1 MPARPIRSVAGAAAC
16 AHHHAAARPPTTC
29 TQAPTAAR
37 PTKETQ

>member
-1 MPARPIRSVAGAAAC
+1 MPARPIPLVAGAVAG
-16 AHHHAAARPPTTC
+16 AHHRAAARPPTTC

>member
-1 MPARPIRSVAGAAAC
+1 MPARPIPLVAVVVAGA
-16 AHHHAAARPPTTC
+16 HDLAAARPPTAC